1 MNDSDGTH
9 REGRGGKERGV
20 QRMRQTCNIY
30 RNVVSSKVQQF
41 LCVLTLN
48 EAPLVGMRS
57 YLGEGALLGQ
67 RALVGLS
74 EQLLEG
80 VSHRVVAPLLRRQL
94 LQPRKAAHRARSAVT
109 RRSSRQ
115 FCIKKN

>member
-1 MNDSDGTH
+1 M
-9 REGRGGKERGV
+9 

-41 LCVLTLN
+41 LCVLTLKKP
-48 EAPLVGMRS
+48 PLVRMGS

-80 VSHRVVAPLLRRQL
+80 VPHRVVAPLLRRQL
-94 LQPRKAAHRARSAVT
+94 LQPCKAAHRAKLAVT
-109 RRSSRQ
+109 HRSSRQ
-115 FCIKKN
+115 FCIKKNWEHFKCRLGVVN

>member
-1 MNDSDGTH
+1 M
-9 REGRGGKERGV
+9 

-41 LCVLTLN
+41 LCVSTLKK
-48 EAPLVGMRS
+48 APQARMRS

-74 EQLLEG
+74 EQLFEG
-80 VSHRVVAPLLRRQL
+80 IPHCVVAPLLRRQL
-94 LQPRKAAHRARSAVT
+94 LQPRKAAHRVRSAVT
-109 RRSSRQ
+109 HQSSRQ
-115 FCIKKN
+115 FCIKKNWEHFKCRLGVVN